1 MLLCAWAYILEP
13 SRERSIIKKHLRW
26 GAFLML
32 LLIAECDFTKKKI
45 LLQTFPNKSS
55 KTDYQK
61 KQYNNLLRGL
71 RLLLAKLCTNPLKF
85 HLSRFLVPVNRC
97 NLALLPYNCNA

>member
-1 MLLCAWAYILEP
+1 MCAFTNNCWKCVNSKYLRIIMLLYAWEYILEP
-13 SRERSIIKKHLRW
+13 SRERSIIKKHLWW

-32 LLIAECDFTKKKI
+32 LLIAECDFTEEKI

-61 KQYNNLLRGL
+61 NNTTTFCK
-71 RLLLAKLCTNPLKF
+71 ASDF
-85 HLSRFLVPVNRC
+85 F
-97 NLALLPYNCNA
+97 